1 MTTPNIVAVDANDHL
16 TGKAMTRVSKRNAEA
31 IAEHLNM
38 LQHTDDWAA
47 DVVMLNPDIFGAIKD
62 GVIVVVNPRS
72 LIYTASTKT
81 SQLPLG
87 LRATGT
93 TPTAA
98 LEALATRLDE
108 HIAEC
113 RQALITICKG
123 VTS

>member
-1 MTTPNIVAVDANDHL
+1 MTVPNIVAVDDGRPL
-16 TGKAMTRVSKRNAEA
+16 TGKAMAKVTKRNAEA

-47 DVVMLNPDIFGAIKD
+47 DVVTTNPDIFGAIKD

-87 LRATGT
+87 LRATGA

-113 RQALITICKG
+113 RQALIAICKG

>member
-1 MTTPNIVAVDANDHL
+1 MSTPNIVELPGDQFL
-16 TGKAMTRVSKRNAEA
+16 TGKAMVKLSKRNAEA

-38 LQHTDDWAA
+38 LQQTDEWTAG
-47 DVVMLNPDIFGAIKD
+47 VVMFNPDIFGAIKD
-62 GVIVVVNPRS
+62 GIIVVVNPRS

>member
-1 MTTPNIVAVDANDHL
+1 MSTPNIVELPGDQFL
-16 TGKAMTRVSKRNAEA
+16 TGKAMVKLSKRNAEA

-38 LQHTDDWAA
+38 LQQTDEWAV
-47 DVVMLNPDIFGAIKD
+47 DVVMFNPDIYGAVKD
-62 GVIVVVNPRS
+62 GIVVTVNPRS
-72 LIYTASTKT
+72 SVYTASTKT
-81 SQLPLG
+81 SQLSLS
-87 LRATGT
+87 LRAVGA